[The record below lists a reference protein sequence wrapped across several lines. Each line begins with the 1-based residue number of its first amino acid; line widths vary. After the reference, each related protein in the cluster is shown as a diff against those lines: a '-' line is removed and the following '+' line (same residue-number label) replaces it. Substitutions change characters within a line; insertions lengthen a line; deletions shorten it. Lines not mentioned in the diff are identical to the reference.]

1 VSDPRAVLLPSTAAS
16 AAAARVNV
24 TDGLA
29 GAGVSPAAI
38 SDAGLVVSELVSN
51 AIRHARPLPGATVQ
65 LTWALGNG
73 SVEISVRDGGAST
86 PPRPALP
93 SLSSLGGRGLAVV
106 ERLACR
112 WGISTGEAGT
122 VVWAVLPAPRAA
134 ASATGTGP
142 LSGRF
147 EGADQAGK
155 G

>member
-1 VSDPRAVLLPSTAAS
+1 MRDPRAILLPNTAAS

-38 SDAGLVVSELVSN
+38 SDAELVVSELVSN

-73 SVEISVRDGGAST
+73 SVEISVRDGGASA

-112 WGISTGEAGT
+112 WGISTSEAGT

-134 ASATGTGP
+134 APANGDRSSARP
-142 LSGRF
+142 V
-147 EGADQAGK
+147 
-155 G
+155 

>member
-1 VSDPRAVLLPSTAAS
+1 MSGQCAVLLPNTAAS
-16 AAAARVNV
+16 ASAARVNV

-29 GAGVSPAAI
+29 GAGISPAAI
-38 SDAGLVVSELVSN
+38 SDAELVVSELVSN

-73 SVEISVRDGGAST
+73 SVEIAVRDGGAST

-112 WGISTGEAGT
+112 WGISTSEAGT
-122 VVWAVLPAPRAA
+122 VVWALLPAPLAVV
-134 ASATGTGP
+134 SANGTGP
-142 LSGRF
+142 LPGRV
-147 EGADQAGK
+147 
-155 G
+155 